1 MPIVSIS
8 KIQHRYGLSDNGP
21 SNSDNLQLSAAE
33 LGWELD
39 TRRLFIGNGPIAEGA
54 PVIGNT
60 EILTEHTNIIAIDDL
75 YKYTAELT
83 GYTHSTQSRTLQSK
97 LDEYVSVRD
106 YGAVGDGTTDDT
118 DAIKNALEELFAST
132 TQNNYVR
139 RTLFFPA
146 GVYSVNET
154 VGIPPFAKLVGEG
167 KNSSV
172 IVYDGEDLETPVAT
186 TVDSQ
191 YQQGVNIGNN
201 GARSPQHIEVNGMSF
216 ERSSE
221 GPILDVASSTQCVFR
236 NINFSS
242 STTGI
247 PNAIG
252 DLDAC
257 VIVSN
262 PAAAVGTN
270 NIVFENCSFQQNAFG
285 AKIDDDV
292 FNIVFNGCHFNSL
305 WEGVKVGQN
314 LTGSGPRS
322 ISITN
327 SYFDNI
333 YKSAIHV
340 YNVPGV
346 NSAYNYFGSEIAND
360 NGGAASPTVE
370 VIKFESNGNTSIGDV
385 FERTDSAAETY
396 AKVSNS
402 TETYSVNASDGVY
415 FGYHKTEAGR
425 SATLTGSATNAS
437 TGLTFDSDDEKST
450 LIYYTAT
457 KDADQRQGMIRITGA
472 NITDEYNETSDLG
485 LSFAVVDD
493 STNITLNYTL
503 TAGTDVT
510 FKYSVQ
516 RML

>member
-106 YGAVGDGTTDDT
+106 YGAIGDGTTDDT
-118 DAIKNALEELFAST
+118 AAINLALEELFTST
-132 TQNNYVR
+132 TQNNYIR

-154 VGIPPFAKLVGEG
+154 IGIPPFAKLVGEG

-172 IVYDGEDLETPVAT
+172 IIYDGEDILAPVAT
-186 TVDSQ
+186 TVDGR
-191 YQQGVNIGNN
+191 YQQGVSISAAN
-201 GARSPQHIEVNGMSF
+201 RSPQHIEVNDMSF
-216 ERSSE
+216 ERSSA
-221 GPILDVASSTQCVFR
+221 GPVLEVASSTQCVFR

-242 STTGI
+242 STTDI
-247 PNAIG
+247 PSAIG
-252 DLDAC
+252 DLGAC
-257 VIVSN
+257 VTVSK
-262 PAAAVGTN
+262 PVAAIDTN

-285 AKIDDDV
+285 VEIDDDV
-292 FNIVFNGCHFNSL
+292 FNIVFNGCYFDSL

-322 ISITN
+322 INITN

-340 YNVPGV
+340 YNVSGV
-346 NSAYNYFGSEIAND
+346 NSAYNYFGSNIANN
-360 NGGAASPTVE
+360 NGSSPAVE
-370 VIKFESNGNTSIGDV
+370 IIKFESNGNTSIGDV
-385 FERTDSAAETY
+385 FERNNTDAATY
-396 AKVSNS
+396 ARVSYN

-425 SATLTGSATNAS
+425 SETLTGGATNAS
-437 TGLTFDSDDEKST
+437 TGLTFDSDNEKST
-450 LIYYTAT
+450 LIYYTAIKGT
-457 KDADQRQGMIRITGA
+457 DQRQGMLRITGS
-472 NITDEYNETSDLG
+472 NITDEYNETADIG
-485 LSFAVVDD
+485 LEFSVTDD

-503 TAGTDVT
+503 SGGTDVT

-516 RML
+516 RLL

>member
-118 DAIKNALEELFAST
+118 NAIKNALEELFAST

-146 GVYSVNET
+146 GVYNVSDT
-154 VGIPPFAKLVGEG
+154 IGIPPFAKLVGEG

-172 IVYDGEDLETPVAT
+172 IMFDGEDTSVPVVT
-186 TVDSQ
+186 TVDGR
-191 YQQGVNIGNN
+191 YQQGGSISEDN
-201 GARSPQHIEVNGMSF
+201 RRPQHIEVNGMSF
-216 ERSSE
+216 ERNLESE
-221 GPILDVASSTQCVFR
+221 SPILEVASSTQCVFR
-236 NINFSS
+236 NIGFSS
-242 STTGI
+242 VTTGI
-247 PNAIG
+247 PTTPG
-252 DLDAC
+252 GLGAC
-257 VIVSN
+257 VTVSN
-262 PAAAVGTN
+262 PAAAIVTN
-270 NIVFENCSFQQNAFG
+270 NIVFENCSFQQNAYG
-285 AKIDDDV
+285 IEIDNDV
-292 FNIVFNGCHFNSL
+292 FNIVFNGCYFENL
-305 WEGVKVGQN
+305 WEGVKIGPA
-314 LTGSGPRS
+314 SSPRS
-322 ISITN
+322 INITN
-327 SYFDNI
+327 SYFNNI
-333 YKSAIHV
+333 FKSAIHV
-340 YNVPGV
+340 YNIPGV
-346 NSAYNYFGSEIAND
+346 NSLNSAYNYFGSEIAND
-360 NGGAASPTVE
+360 NGANPTVE

-385 FERTDSAAETY
+385 FERNDTDAATY
-396 AKVSNS
+396 ARVSYN

-425 SATLTGSATNAS
+425 SVTLTGSATNAS

-457 KDADQRQGMIRITGA
+457 KGTDQRQGMLRITGA

-485 LSFAVVDD
+485 LSFAVVD
-493 STNITLNYTL
+493 SAGTITLNYTL